1 MSMAAPTILSNT
13 ARGSVL
19 LLAWLAV
26 GKLLFAGPPEPRA
39 RQASSAAETVSDPP
53 PWIDDAALADVHCI
67 DPERG
72 WAVGDRG
79 AIWHTVDGG
88 QHWQWQPSG
97 VDAPLA
103 DVHFL
108 DAHTG
113 WAVGGQHVALS
124 PVSNAVF
131 LSTRDGGRTWQ
142 LLRNAS
148 LPALH
153 RVGVDAVGQNWALGD
168 TSALHPSG
176 LFTTTARGRSWST
189 LPGPARDGWSC
200 GALTSPVDGVLV
212 DRRGRPWHLHDLQL
226 QAAAVPSQ
234 ERRHVAQ
241 IAVSSPGTAWA
252 VGAEGLVMTSRDQG
266 RSWQLPF
273 GPLPSATAR
282 IDWRAVDQRGAFC
295 CVAGAPGDQVAVTSD
310 GGQTWQCFA
319 TGQRLPIHGLSFPT
333 SSEGWAVG
341 ACGAIL
347 HTADGGATWTAQ
359 RGGARRAAALV
370 LCGTME
376 DVPLEL
382 IARLAGEEGYRLA
395 VEVIV
400 DERHA
405 AKDIEELSR
414 AREAVIRLG
423 AASFEIRTPHVLPP
437 GHEEL
442 SVEEPYATQRL
453 RLAARVD
460 QLTRMWR
467 PEMVIVAGCADARA
481 AHAQELERAAVSV
494 CRGNAEL
501 TASAS
506 ATSPAWRPRRLWLA
520 SAGQLDAEL
529 VFRPEQMAPFAGAAV
544 GDVATDV
551 RRQIQLHPGPRPVTW
566 GLHAAVGRP
575 SGEGARRDLFA
586 QLYLAPAGDARRAKL
601 AYEANAAQLRRS
613 AMRQRHVTAI
623 LTQAAGQADERAA
636 ASLAE
641 LIAPL
646 ERDDA
651 QRALLDLAAQAERV
665 GNWRLAAEACKL
677 MAERAVHEPAG
688 RWAAVWLL
696 RYLASDELAWRM
708 RAGDGAWLTGAT
720 QQVGAAAASP
730 IATQPDTESNVR
742 AAAATDIPEL
752 LSPAALAAFQQQ
764 KLRRLDGAAEWLRRL
779 ERDQPARLA
788 EPDLQCVLAAWQR
801 NRGQTADA
809 IKRMA
814 NLADVYEGH
823 AWGRVALAELSQLQ
837 DPTSHSGDCVLA
849 RHTAQPPLLDGAL
862 DELCWQRAEVCALA
876 GSDSS
881 AAAPTSELRCA
892 CDERFL
898 YVAFRGARAASVAY
912 SQADRRR
919 RDVDLTAMDRVELTI
934 DTDRD
939 RTLGYRLTVA
949 SDGNVADSLGDD
961 ATFNP
966 RLFVATQ
973 NEPTGWTCEAA
984 IPLAELAAAA
994 PRNSS
999 ASGAGCW
1006 LFHAARHLPT
1016 GETFIWP
1023 PSAADGAPAGGGYLS
1038 CEAPAARR

>member
-1 MSMAAPTILSNT
+1 MAAPTILSNI

-19 LLAWLAV
+19 LLAWLIV

-39 RQASSAAETVSDPP
+39 RQASAGAETVSDPP
-53 PWIDDAALADVHCI
+53 PWVDDAALADVHFI
-67 DPERG
+67 DPQRG

-97 VDAPLA
+97 IDAPLA
-103 DVHFL
+103 DVHFI
-108 DAHTG
+108 DAQTG

-142 LLRNAS
+142 LLRNAT
-148 LPALH
+148 LPALC

-168 TSALHPSG
+168 ASALHPSG

-200 GALTSPVDGVLV
+200 GALTSPVDGILI
-212 DRRGRPWHLHDLQL
+212 DRRGRPWRLHDLQL
-226 QAAAVPSQ
+226 QAAEVPAQ
-234 ERRHVAQ
+234 ERRRVAQ
-241 IAVSSPGTAWA
+241 VAVSSPGTAWA

-273 GPLPSATAR
+273 GPLPTEADR

-310 GGQTWQCFA
+310 DGQTWQCFA

-333 SSEGWAVG
+333 PSEGWAVG
-341 ACGAIL
+341 ALGAIL
-347 HTADGGATWTAQ
+347 HTADGGATWTSQ

-370 LCGTME
+370 LCGTTN

-382 IARLAGEEGYRLA
+382 IARLAGEEGYRVA
-395 VEVIV
+395 VEVIA
-400 DERHA
+400 DERYA
-405 AKDIEELSR
+405 TKDIEDLPR

-423 AASFEIRTPHVLPP
+423 AASFETRTLHALPP
-437 GHEEL
+437 GREQPAA
-442 SVEEPYATQRL
+442 EEPSAVQRRQL
-453 RLAARVD
+453 IARVD

-467 PEMVIVAGCADARA
+467 PEIVIVAGREEARA
-481 AHAQELERAAVSV
+481 AHAQELERAALSV
-494 CRGNAEL
+494 CRGNAEP

-506 ATSPAWRPRRLWLA
+506 ATSPVWRPRRLWLA
-520 SAGQLDAEL
+520 RAGQLDAEL
-529 VFRPEQMAPFAGAAV
+529 VFRPEQMAPHAGAAV
-544 GDVATDV
+544 GDVATDA
-551 RRQIQLHPGPRPVTW
+551 RRQMQLHPGPRPVTW
-566 GLHAAVGRP
+566 GLRAAVGRP

-586 QLYLAPAGDARRAKL
+586 QLYLAPGGDARRAKL
-601 AYEANAAQLRRS
+601 EYEANAAQLRRS

-651 QRALLDLAAQAERV
+651 QRALLDLTAQAERV

-677 MAERAVHEPAG
+677 LAEQAAHEPAG

-696 RYLASDELAWRM
+696 RYWASDELAWRM
-708 RAGDGAWLTGAT
+708 RAGDGAWLAGGS
-720 QQVGAAAASP
+720 QQVGATAASP
-730 IATQPDTESNVR
+730 IPAQADAEPKVR
-742 AAAATDIPEL
+742 AAAATDIPDL
-752 LSPAALAAFQQQ
+752 LSPAALAAFQQH

-788 EPDLQCVLAAWQR
+788 EPDLQCLLAAWQR

-809 IKRMA
+809 VKRMT

-837 DPTSHSGDCVLA
+837 DPSSHSGDCVLA
-849 RHTAQPPLLDGAL
+849 RHTAEPPLLDGAL
-862 DELCWQRAEVCALA
+862 DEPCWQRAAAWPLA
-876 GSDSS
+876 GPDTS
-881 AAAPTSELRCA
+881 AAALTSELRCA

-898 YVAFRGARAASVAY
+898 YVAFRGARAANVAY
-912 SQADRRR
+912 PESDHRR
-919 RDVDLTAMDRVELTI
+919 RDVDLTALDRVELAI

-949 SDGNVADSLGDD
+949 SDGSVADALGDD

-966 RLFVATQ
+966 RWFVATRM
-973 NEPTGWTCEAA
+973 EPTAWTCEAA
-984 IPLAELAAAA
+984 IALAELAAAA
-994 PRNSS
+994 PQDSS
-999 ASGAGCW
+999 SSGNGCW
-1006 LFHAARHLPT
+1006 LFSAVRHLPT
-1016 GETFIWP
+1016 GETLHWP
-1023 PSAADGAPAGGGYLS
+1023 PSAADGAPACGGYLS
-1038 CEAPAARR
+1038 CESPAARR